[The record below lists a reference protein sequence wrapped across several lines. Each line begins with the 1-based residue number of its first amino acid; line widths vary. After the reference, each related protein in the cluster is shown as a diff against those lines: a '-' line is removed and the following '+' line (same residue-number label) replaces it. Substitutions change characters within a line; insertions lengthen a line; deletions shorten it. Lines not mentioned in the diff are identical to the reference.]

1 MSQLLM
7 HEPRWT
13 QQTDDRGLLVTWQ
26 NPNTR
31 RYILLGRLGMNES
44 GSYEFKYF
52 ASVEDNEDFR
62 PIPGFRDPKSTYT
75 STVMFPFF
83 SGRLMGSKR
92 PDRPEW
98 LSNMGLNADAAPFE
112 ILGRSFGHRVA
123 DTYELFREPDL
134 DLTAKTVAFVVPVH
148 GLRHQDESVLN
159 SVNAGEFAEG
169 SPLNVVLEKENPFD
183 PRARQLLTTTDQR
196 LGYVPTP
203 VLDYLALLGFES
215 APATATVEHINPEHV
230 GHHLRV
236 IVKVTWHV

>member
-1 MSQLLM
+1 MSQVLM
-7 HEPRWT
+7 QAPPWA
-13 QQTDDRGLLVTWQ
+13 QQTDDRGLLVTWR
-26 NPNTR
+26 NPNTG
-31 RYILLGRLGMNES
+31 RYILLGRLGMTES

-83 SGRLMGSKR
+83 SGRLMGAKR

-123 DTYELFREPDL
+123 DTYELFREPDF
-134 DLTAKTVAFVVPVH
+134 DLTAKTVTFVVPAH
-148 GLRHQDESVLN
+148 GLRHQDEAVLN
-159 SVNAGEFAEG
+159 SVNTGEFLEG
-169 SPLNVVLEKENPFD
+169 TPLQVRPEEANPVD
-183 PRARQLLTTTDQR
+183 PRARQLLTETGQR
-196 LGYVPTP
+196 LGYIPAP

-215 APATATVEHINPEHV
+215 APATAVVEHINPEHV
-230 GHHLRV
+230 GYHLRV
-236 IVKVTWHV
+236 VVKITWHV